1 MVNSDMLKIVI
12 SPNLHEKSAIL
23 IWSNSWQGNKNS
35 KVWTSKWCRA
45 LYLKVLQPHL
55 DKRLFSYDEQRN
67 SSNTASG
74 KLFQWCHPIL

>member
-12 SPNLHEKSAIL
+12 SPNLHEKSTIL

-45 LYLKVLQPHL
+45 LYL
-55 DKRLFSYDEQRN
+55 
-67 SSNTASG
+67 
-74 KLFQWCHPIL
+74 